1 MSTQK
6 SPENMTEKVLD
17 WFERNPTAKTR
28 GGPLSKA
35 LKVDAGHLAT
45 TLNNLATRGQLGRVR
60 VKVGKDEGGTG
71 GEQWEY
77 FMPTGGFIA
86 PAPKPYQPPKA
97 FRRDTS
103 PAAAAPAAAQAATHD
118 ASQIAAATS
127 TRYAEL
133 ADTMAEADEIK
144 VDMAQKLADC
154 TAQLQAA
161 EQQRD
166 AHFEAAQEYK
176 TQLDIAEHA
185 VEAWMRLAGDFGC
198 ETLAELR
205 EKLNAKSNAPAA
217 APIGYLIRVPKRKP
231 RLLTNH
237 ETAIACAKAAA
248 KAAGRAEVLALVP
261 AGTARRRAAVNVEF
275 N

>member
-1 MSTQK
+1 MSTPK

-28 GGPLSKA
+28 CGPLSKA
-35 LKVDAGHLAT
+35 LKADAGHLAT

-103 PAAAAPAAAQAATHD
+103 PVAAAPAAPAATQV
-118 ASQIAAATS
+118 ASQIEAATS
-127 TRYAEL
+127 ATHEEL
-133 ADTMAEADEIK
+133 AAARAEADTIK

-166 AHFEAAQEYK
+166 AHFDTAQEYK
-176 TQLDIAEHA
+176 SQLDIAERA
-185 VEAWMRLAGDFGC
+185 VEAWIGLARDFGC

-205 EKLNAKSNAPAA
+205 EKLNTKSNAPAA
-217 APIGYLIRVPKRKP
+217 APIGYLVRVPKRKP
-231 RLLTNH
+231 RLLTKQ

-248 KAAGRAEVLALVP
+248 KAVGRADVLALVP

>member
-1 MSTQK
+1 MSIQK
-6 SPENMTEKVLD
+6 SPENMTEKVMD

-28 GGPLSKA
+28 CGPLSKA

-60 VKVGKDEGGTG
+60 VKVGKDEGGNG

-86 PAPKPYQPPKA
+86 PTPKPYQPPKA

-103 PAAAAPAAAQAATHD
+103 TSAAAPAAATAAEIEA
-118 ASQIAAATS
+118 AS
-127 TRYAEL
+127 
-133 ADTMAEADEIK
+133 AEADAIK

-166 AHFEAAQEYK
+166 AHFDTAQEYK
-176 TQLDIAEHA
+176 AQLDIAERA
-185 VEAWMRLAGDFGC
+185 VEAWIRLAREFGC

-205 EKLNAKSNAPAA
+205 EKLNAKDNAPAIT
-217 APIGYLIRVPKRKP
+217 PIGYLVRVPKRKP
-231 RLLTNH
+231 RLLTKP

-261 AGTARRRAAVNVEF
+261 AGKARRRAAVNVEF
-275 N
+275 S

>member
-1 MSTQK
+1 MSIQK
-6 SPENMTEKVLD
+6 SPENMTEKVMD

-28 GGPLSKA
+28 CGPLSKA
-35 LKVDAGHLAT
+35 LKADLSHLAT

-77 FMPTGGFIA
+77 FMPAGGFIA

-103 PAAAAPAAAQAATHD
+103 TSAAAPAAATAWPPTSAEIDAA
-118 ASQIAAATS
+118 
-127 TRYAEL
+127 R
-133 ADTMAEADEIK
+133 AEADAIK

-154 TAQLQAA
+154 TTQLQAA

-166 AHFEAAQEYK
+166 AHFDTAQEYK
-176 TQLDIAEHA
+176 SQLDIAERA
-185 VEAWMRLAGDFGC
+185 VEAWIALARDFGC

-205 EKLNAKSNAPAA
+205 EKLNAKDNAPAI
-217 APIGYLIRVPKRKP
+217 APIGYLVRVPKRKP
-231 RLLTNH
+231 RLLTKP

-248 KAAGRAEVLALVP
+248 KAAGRADVLALVP
-261 AGTARRRAAVNVEF
+261 AGTARRRSAVKVEF